1 MLQRCLSWIS
11 LCVIYW
17 NLLET
22 VRGKAIREDVSAQP
36 FEEVSV
42 FLDDDDVIHY
52 TVENDPA
59 VTVKTNAEDESEET
73 DHQVLRRVKQIDV
86 ETNTISYDDTVL
98 NEIVVSGNAAT
109 EAEGTSSS
117 SSEEEE
123 EEKDGSGLDSFVSWL
138 LAEADP
144 QLVKVLLDNSEPE
157 NLEVFLKDTNITIRE
172 LRDFVNF

>member
-22 VRGKAIREDVSAQP
+22 VRGKAIREDLSAQP
-36 FEEVSV
+36 FEEISV

-59 VTVKTNAEDESEET
+59 VTVKTNAEDESCEET

-86 ETNTISYDDTVL
+86 ETNTIPYDDTVL

-109 EAEGTSSS
+109 EAEETSSSSSS

-123 EEKDGSGLDSFVSWL
+123 EEETAL
-138 LAEADP
+138 
-144 QLVKVLLDNSEPE
+144 
-157 NLEVFLKDTNITIRE
+157 
-172 LRDFVNF
+172 

>member
-59 VTVKTNAEDESEET
+59 VTVKTNAEDESCEET
-73 DHQVLRRVKQIDV
+73 DNQVLRRVKQIDV
-86 ETNTISYDDTVL
+86 ETNTIPYDTVL

-109 EAEGTSSS
+109 EAEATSSS

-123 EEKDGSGLDSFVSWL
+123 DGLID
-138 LAEADP
+138 
-144 QLVKVLLDNSEPE
+144 Q
-157 NLEVFLKDTNITIRE
+157 I
-172 LRDFVNF
+172 

>member
-73 DHQVLRRVKQIDV
+73 DHKVSRRVKQIDV
-86 ETNTISYDDTVL
+86 ETNTIPYDTVL

-109 EAEGTSSS
+109 EAEETSSS

-123 EEKDGSGLDSFVSWL
+123 EETAL
-138 LAEADP
+138 
-144 QLVKVLLDNSEPE
+144 
-157 NLEVFLKDTNITIRE
+157 
-172 LRDFVNF
+172 